1 MAISQWGRARIAGF
15 RNAFRGLALAF
26 QTQAHLR
33 VQTAWALALVVWGI
47 WERLTAVEWGLLAS
61 AMAFVLMAELMNTA
75 IEFTVDLVTRE
86 SHPLAGG
93 AKDIAA
99 GAVLMAAA
107 YAVVITVVVF
117 GPRCWARIIQ

>member
-1 MAISQWGRARIAGF
+1 MAISQWGRARLASF
-15 RNAFRGLALAF
+15 RNASRGLVLAF

-33 VQTAWALALVVWGI
+33 VETVGMLTLVVWGI
-47 WERLTAVEWGLLAS
+47 WEGLTAIEWGLLAS

-93 AKDIAA
+93 AKDVAA

-107 YAVVITVVVF
+107 YAAVITVVVF